1 MQSIWGLLLFSLKL
15 FHIIW
20 IRTMTKKIGVKVVMS
35 RLKISLNF
43 CRRLNFSENFI
54 CFLMKENWHF
64 ARPFSIKSEGEGWKM
79 RSVSLRIR
87 ENENEYG
94 FWGGSGLDTS
104 ACWGQLPVCAVSRG
118 IFAKSLALVLLIMLT
133 QSFPPSYRQ
142 LSDPPCIGSHSFMA
156 YLWPY
161 RTVSHII
168 NIQYASV
175 SFRMETKII
184 MLYLKLSLFSK
195 RI

>member
-1 MQSIWGLLLFSLKL
+1 MLIMLLPLMQSIWGLLLCSLKL

-64 ARPFSIKSEGEGWKM
+64 ARPFSIKCEGEGWKM

-94 FWGGSGLDTS
+94 FQAG
-104 ACWGQLPVCAVSRG
+104 V
-118 IFAKSLALVLLIMLT
+118 ALVWTRLPAGDSCQCVRWAAEYSLK
-133 QSFPPSYRQ
+133 
-142 LSDPPCIGSHSFMA
+142 
-156 YLWPY
+156 
-161 RTVSHII
+161 
-168 NIQYASV
+168 AS
-175 SFRMETKII
+175 
-184 MLYLKLSLFSK
+184 LLFSSSCW
-195 RI
+195 RNPSHRHIVSWRQILNA

>member
-1 MQSIWGLLLFSLKL
+1 MLIMSLPLMQSIWGLLLFSLKL

-20 IRTMTKKIGVKVVMS
+20 IWTMAEKIGVKVVMS

-79 RSVSLRIR
+79 RIALCIFKNTGKWIWIWFPS
-87 ENENEYG
+87 
-94 FWGGSGLDTS
+94 WGGSGLDTS
-104 ACWGQLPVCAVSRG
+104 ACWGQLPACAVGRG

-133 QSFPPSYRQ
+133 QSFPPSSADR
-142 LSDPPCIGSHSFMA
+142 SSG
-156 YLWPY
+156 
-161 RTVSHII
+161 
-168 NIQYASV
+168 
-175 SFRMETKII
+175 K
-184 MLYLKLSLFSK
+184 
-195 RI
+195 